1 MLVGGETDNKEETKG
16 NVKLWQDY
24 EDTKLD
30 EGMAHGAES
39 YFTRG
44 QQSAGASSDTLW
56 RADYMQIF
64 PTPVKLNKSGPPL
77 HQSRLV
83 VKHLAGH
90 HGVRNSMQT
99 LGDRTLGTGVNLV
112 IT

>member
-30 EGMAHGAES
+30 EGMAHGSES

-44 QQSAGASSDTLW
+44 QWSAGVSSDTLW
-56 RADYMQIF
+56 RADYMQISQLQ
-64 PTPVKLNKSGPPL
+64 LNKSGPPL
-77 HQSRLV
+77 QQSRL
-83 VKHLAGH
+83 L
-90 HGVRNSMQT
+90 S
-99 LGDRTLGTGVNLV
+99 
-112 IT
+112 I